1 MNRTLGL
8 AFSALL
14 TLGIVSLA
22 CSSGEVVE
30 GPPGGEGGA
39 TSSGTAGSP
48 APGQGGSTGTG
59 NTTGKGGSTGTGNTT
74 GVAGMPAQGKGGST
88 GAAGSVGSKGGST
101 GTGNTT
107 GKGGST
113 GTSGVAGSTGTGNT
127 GVGNASGATTCVM
140 GLSTV
145 PQYALITDFSD
156 ATDDSGEVKFGSQA
170 MSAQGGT
177 SRFASGTKGTLALTA
192 GALKFTGTV
201 EAPTTANMYPY
212 NGFSLYVNGPGC
224 MDASSYTGITFK
236 ISGLTGT
243 CTLEFGF
250 SDSAHTLSS
259 SDADRGSAASGAYA
273 AGYAVT
279 ASTTGV
285 NFGTAATSPGSPTT
299 AVDPKKLIGIQ
310 FQFKPASSTAT
321 TSCMG
326 SFTLDDVKLTK

>member
-8 AFSALL
+8 ALSGLF

-30 GPPGGEGGA
+30 GPPGEGGA
-39 TSSGTAGSP
+39 TATTGAAGMTGGGPAGSPGPGKGGTTGAAGSPGGVAGSP
-48 APGQGGSTGTG
+48 ATS
-59 NTTGKGGSTGTGNTT
+59 KGGSTGTG
-74 GVAGMPAQGKGGST
+74 KGGTT
-88 GAAGSVGSKGGST
+88 GAAGSPGSKGGST

-107 GKGGST
+107 GAA
-113 GTSGVAGSTGTGNT
+113 GTTGTGNST
-127 GVGNASGATTCVM
+127 GTGNASGATTCVM
-140 GLSTV
+140 GLSTA

-156 ATDDSGEVKFGSQA
+156 AVDDGTGEIKFGSSAQ
-170 MSAQGGT
+170 SAQGGT
-177 SRFASGTKGTLALTA
+177 SRFASGTKGTLAVTA
-192 GALKFTGTV
+192 GALKFTGMV

-250 SDSAHTLSS
+250 SDSAHTLMS
-259 SDADRGSAASGAYA
+259 SDRDRGSAASGAYA

-279 ASTTGV
+279 AATTGV
-285 NFGTAATSPGSPTT
+285 NFGTAPTSPGSPTT
-299 AVDPKKLIGIQ
+299 AVDPMKLIGIQ

-321 TSCMG
+321 TACTG
-326 SFTLDDVKLTK
+326 SFTLDDVKLTH